1 MGDLYKLV
9 LVTTGDEAAPASGNG
24 SCPEVCN
31 GIEAC
36 KDILAENNDQITMVN
51 ASVISA
57 SRHAMILT
65 SRKKSK
71 F

>member
-31 GIEAC
+31 GIEAW
-36 KDILAENNDQITMVN
+36 KDILAENNDEITM
-51 ASVISA
+51 STHQS
-57 SRHAMILT
+57 
-65 SRKKSK
+65 
-71 F
+71 

>member
-9 LVTTGDEAAPASGNG
+9 LVTTGYEAAQANGNG
-24 SCPEVCN
+24 SCPEV
-31 GIEAC
+31 G